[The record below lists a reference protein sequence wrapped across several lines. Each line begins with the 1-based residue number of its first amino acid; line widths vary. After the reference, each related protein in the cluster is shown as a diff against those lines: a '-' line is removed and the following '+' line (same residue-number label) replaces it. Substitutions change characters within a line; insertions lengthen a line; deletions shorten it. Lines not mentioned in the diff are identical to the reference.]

1 MTTADSPQR
10 ADGWTAAVRQRLG
23 LGRLL
28 PLGGPGDGT
37 WIAERAAASVLRD
50 AAAGQDAV
58 LGRLRIGP
66 AELGAGAAPAAEGA
80 VVPAPPSAYPAG
92 PLRIEAEFSATLGRP
107 LPATA
112 EALRSVLLDAARER
126 LGMVVTGADL
136 RVTELLDSGP
146 GPVET
151 PAAEVR
157 AAAVQGAAATAAA
170 AVPGVVALTRVLGS
184 AVHTGEDHV
193 RVEVA
198 TSGDHRALDV
208 AQAVR
213 AAVTAAT
220 EGRPPVSV
228 LVTAVVATD

>member
-37 WIAERAAASVLRD
+37 WIAERAAATVLRD
-50 AAAGQDAV
+50 AAAGSGAV
-58 LGRLRIGP
+58 LGKLRIGP
-66 AELGAGAAPAAEGA
+66 VDADADPAPEVAGV

-92 PLRIEAEFSATLGRP
+92 PMRIEAEFSATMDQP

-112 EALRSVLLDAARER
+112 AALRSVLLDTARQR
-126 LGMVVTGADL
+126 LGMVVTEVDL
-136 RVTELLDSGP
+136 RVTELLDTAP
-146 GPVET
+146 EPFAA

-157 AAAVQGAAATAAA
+157 AAEADGVAGTAAA
-170 AVPGVVALTRVLGS
+170 AVPGVVALTRVLGR

-198 TSGDHRALDV
+198 TAGDHRALDV

-213 AAVTAAT
+213 TAVTAAV
-220 EGRPPVSV
+220 EGHPPVGV
-228 LVTAVVATD
+228 LITAVVAPG